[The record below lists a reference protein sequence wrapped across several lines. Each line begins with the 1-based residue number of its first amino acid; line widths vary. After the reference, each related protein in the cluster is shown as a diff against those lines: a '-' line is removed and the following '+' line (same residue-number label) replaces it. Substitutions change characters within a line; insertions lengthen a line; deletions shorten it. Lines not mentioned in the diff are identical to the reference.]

1 MPAGLLGGRAARALY
16 TGGWVVDRYSAAGL
30 VRTGRGWG
38 VQKTQQPQQ
47 RELCTPKP
55 SFKVPPHANPGHVK
69 ALPLKKKALPLE
81 KLA

>member
-1 MPAGLLGGRAARALY
+1 MAG
-16 TGGWVVDRYSAAGL
+16 
-30 VRTGRGWG
+30 G